1 MEEGTGSTIWGG
13 PAPVRVAPAAAEIS
27 RWCEVGGLLRP
38 LLIGGEPAG
47 RIDLLL
53 PLVHELEGEGVS
65 VRLFD
70 RARSADTTTVAEAV
84 AAFHFEDCDA
94 VIAVGGAIA
103 MTVAK
108 ATALMVGQNRP
119 FPDFVEGLDGSW
131 LAIPADSIAPSIAV
145 PTTPLAATSCGGA
158 ALVADDLMRACVV
171 RHPKLRPD
179 FIVIDATLTETVPAD
194 AWEISEMATT
204 VLAGDS
210 GCGMLQEIC
219 QGPPAQTLAELAAR
233 MSGPVER
240 TMSIRHRLS
249 VAIAIRK
256 GVSPAR
262 ALVALGYGQTGP
274 GQSVSGLPAD
284 GDSGDLGLAAVDVH
298 DAEIPSLAQAIPDVS
313 PDEVAALL
321 RGANPLPGGNAEAHA
336 TSLPGRRRGG
346 RRGRV
351 AD

>member
-1 MEEGTGSTIWGG
+1 MVDEVTASTIWGG
-13 PAPVRVAPAAAEIS
+13 PAPVRVGPAAAEIS
-27 RWCEVGGLLRP
+27 RWCEAGGILRP

-47 RIDLLL
+47 RLDLLL

-70 RARSADTTTVAEAV
+70 KARSADTTTVAEAV
-84 AAFHFEDCDA
+84 AAFHFEDCDG
-94 VIAVGGAIA
+94 VIAVGGAVA

-108 ATALMVGQNRP
+108 AAALMVGQNRP

-145 PTTPLAATSCGGA
+145 PTTPLAAAFCGGV

-171 RHPKLRPD
+171 RHPELRSD
-179 FIVIDATLTETVPAD
+179 FIVIDEALTETVPAD
-194 AWEISEMATT
+194 AWEISEMAAA
-204 VLAGDS
+204 VLAADA
-210 GCGMLQEIC
+210 GCVMT
-219 QGPPAQTLAELAAR
+219 QGGPAQVLAEVAAR
-233 MSGPVER
+233 ISGPVER

-262 ALVALGYGQTGP
+262 ALIALGYRL
-274 GQSVSGLPAD
+274 SAD
-284 GDSGDLGLAAVDVH
+284 GTGAELGLAGVDVH
-298 DAEIPSLAQAIPDVS
+298 DAEIPGLAQAIPDVP

-321 RGANPLPGGNAEAHA
+321 RSANPLPGGHADAHS
-336 TSLPGRRRGG
+336 TSQPGRRRGG

-351 AD
+351 AG